1 MVVVQM
7 LLQMSI
13 QSTVICIV
21 LVRNVAIT
29 KDVRIVAS
37 LISLITAV
45 AKIRKNTRINPY
57 SRGLRLSFFLYIF
70 GKYILSMNLSLKKK
84 GEYKN
89 MDSEEKNMID
99 LINYIARALAHNQE
113 RYSVEFCSQR
123 EPAVLQLFDKEKD
136 VVYIARL
143 ELVEYDEYGNA
154 KNL

>member
-1 MVVVQM
+1 
-7 LLQMSI
+7 
-13 QSTVICIV
+13 
-21 LVRNVAIT
+21 
-29 KDVRIVAS
+29 
-37 LISLITAV
+37 
-45 AKIRKNTRINPY
+45 
-57 SRGLRLSFFLYIF
+57 
-70 GKYILSMNLSLKKK
+70 
-84 GEYKN
+84 

>member
-29 KDVRIVAS
+29 KDAKIVAS

-89 MDSEEKNMID
+89 MDSEEKKMID
-99 LINYIARALAHNQE
+99 LINFI
-113 RYSVEFCSQR
+113 
-123 EPAVLQLFDKEKD
+123 
-136 VVYIARL
+136 
-143 ELVEYDEYGNA
+143 
-154 KNL
+154 